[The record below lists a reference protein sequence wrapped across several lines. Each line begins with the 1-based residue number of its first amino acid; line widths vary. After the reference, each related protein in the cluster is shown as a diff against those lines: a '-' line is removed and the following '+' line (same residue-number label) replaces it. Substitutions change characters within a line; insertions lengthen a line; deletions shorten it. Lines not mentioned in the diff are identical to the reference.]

1 MKKQTVFTL
10 RSITIATFLGGP
22 LAAGVLIYRNFVCF
36 GRRKAAYATL
46 ALGLFLIISAV
57 FVLMTIPEKLDSI
70 YIKMVIPA
78 FYTTAVALFA
88 KKYQGHLIEE
98 HLKKGFD
105 KAAWW
110 LTPLFSAAMLAT
122 VVVIYYASMLSLP
135 FKGYEK
141 IDFLY
146 RNVRLHAQSEI
157 EEKDFEK
164 IAALIKASQF
174 FEGAKGTLFLDKN
187 DHTFELTL
195 LYKDSMYFTDR
206 KNVEGLIFFQNYMN
220 YCFSNRNEIKVVH
233 SDKSFSESFVLEYRN
248 PQKKQFDEKYKDLKV
263 RHIGKIQIYYDHMIP
278 QADIDQLGVAISHL
292 KNYFP
297 ENRHVTFTLFDR
309 QNEIEIILNVHSIHW
324 DNKEIIDRIQ
334 YVENYINHSKLSKP
348 VHIYLLDLSTYT
360 ITPLNHDVEQK
371 SNLL

>member
-10 RSITIATFLGGP
+10 RSITIAAFLGGP

-46 ALGLFLIISAV
+46 ALGIFLIISV
-57 FVLMTIPEKLDSI
+57 IFVLMTMPERLDSI
-70 YIKMVIPA
+70 YIKLVIPA
-78 FYTTAVALFA
+78 FYTTAVTLFA

-98 HLKKGFD
+98 HLKKGFG

-110 LTPLFSAAMLAT
+110 LTPLFSAAILAT

-135 FKGYEK
+135 FIGYEK
-141 IDFLY
+141 IEFLY
-146 RNVRLHAQSEI
+146 RNVRLHAQGEI

-164 IAALIKASQF
+164 IAELIKASQF
-174 FEGAKGTLFLDKN
+174 FEGAKGTLFLDKS
-187 DHTFELTL
+187 DHAFELTL

-263 RHIGKIQIYYDHMIP
+263 RHIGKIQIYYAQTIP
-278 QADIDQLGVAISHL
+278 QADIDQLGGTISQL

-297 ENRHVTFTLFDR
+297 ENRHVTFALFDR
-309 QNEIEIILNVHSIHW
+309 QDEIEFIFNVHSIHW
-324 DNKEIIDRIQ
+324 DNKEIMDRIQ
-334 YVENYINHSKLSKP
+334 TVENYINRSKLSKP
-348 VHIYLLDLSTYT
+348 VQIYLLDLSTYT
-360 ITPLNHDVEQK
+360 ITPLNCDVEQK
-371 SNLL
+371 SNSL